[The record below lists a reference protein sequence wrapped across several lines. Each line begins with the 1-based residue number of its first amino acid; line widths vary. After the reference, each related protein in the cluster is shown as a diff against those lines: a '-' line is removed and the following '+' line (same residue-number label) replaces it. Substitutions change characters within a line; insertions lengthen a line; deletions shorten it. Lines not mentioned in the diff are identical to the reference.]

1 MSALVTENAP
11 DFTANAVMGDN
22 SFRKFKL
29 SSLKGRYVVLFF
41 YPMDFSFV
49 CPSEILA
56 FKEKYEE
63 FKRRGCEL
71 VSVST
76 DTEYTHFVE
85 VNLNYNYFSPS
96 LSFEVK
102 IQGINKKVT
111 FLSCVNTAA
120 KKSLI

>member
-56 FKEKYEE
+56 FNEKYEE

-76 DTEYTHFVE
+76 DTEYTHFAWKSVPP
-85 VNLNYNYFSPS
+85 N
-96 LSFEVK
+96 K
-102 IQGINKKVT
+102 GGIG
-111 FLSCVNTAA
+111 CVRFPMVADTT
-120 KKSLI
+120 

>member
-56 FKEKYEE
+56 FNEKYE
-63 FKRRGCEL
+63 
-71 VSVST
+71 
-76 DTEYTHFVE
+76 
-85 VNLNYNYFSPS
+85 
-96 LSFEVK
+96 LSFSAYSQE
-102 IQGINKKVT
+102 
-111 FLSCVNTAA
+111 LSADPRLSHPA
-120 KKSLI
+120 